1 MPKKKD
7 TSVNTNGKIT
17 KQWLK
22 RKATEYKSY
31 QNVPNTKTADC
42 RALQDILRLKTE
54 KIQPQDWN

>member
-31 QNVPNTKTADC
+31 
-42 RALQDILRLKTE
+42 
-54 KIQPQDWN
+54 